1 MNTSAKW
8 THSIRVLLAALG
20 LVLVTG
26 FLTEAKACKDCPFPM
41 RVADGKWM
49 MPNGYLR
56 IDIEER
62 RLPRSQTEVHISLVD
77 ARTGEVV
84 AEGVSRQPK
93 RRKTVNIQLIDSSGK
108 PVQGYIRYV
117 DDEKE
122 QIQAKFTCESCA
134 ISDMID

>member
-1 MNTSAKW
+1 MTHSNKW
-8 THSIRVLLAALG
+8 TNSIRVLLVALA
-20 LVLVTG
+20 LVLATG

-56 IDIEER
+56 IDIVER
-62 RLPRSQTEVHISLVD
+62 RLPKSQTEVHVQLVD

-93 RRKTVNIQLIDSSGK
+93 RRKTVNIQLIDATGK
-108 PVQGYIRYV
+108 PVQGYIRFV
-117 DDEKE
+117 DVDKE